1 MARHYTKLAANYQKL
16 PATSLLLGVTRTSSE
31 AYADAVAVLLRFPEL
46 VPHLKPTSVTD
57 PVTDEYQPDR
67 VAPV

>member
-1 MARHYTKLAANYQKL
+1 MMRHLAEVAANSQKL
-16 PATSLLLGVTRTSSE
+16 LSTSLLMGVTRGSSE
-31 AYADAVAVLLRFPEL
+31 AYLLRFSEL